1 MPYGQSPRE
10 TLEQKVRQSILQEAI
25 FRWENA
31 AIISLSLLLATF
43 TSSVPY
49 INIIPWWAW
58 LLGGAAAA
66 AGLTY
71 SSMTDPEFGR
81 KVAATLLRNEFEP
94 GRLKSRDLQQKM
106 DQALDY
112 RTRIEQAI
120 LEQRGTTIEMEL
132 TRTAN
137 QIDEWLEHIYNLARR
152 IDRYRNEQGVFGRDL
167 NNSRSRLAELRQN
180 LTQTNDPQIKQQ
192 IEATISALEKQI
204 NTLES
209 LDTTIKRAELQ
220 LENTLTHLGTIYSQT
235 MLVDAKDIDSG
246 RARRLRQE
254 IVDEVTEINDVLL
267 AMDEV
272 YAAEGTY

>member
-1 MPYGQSPRE
+1 MPDGPSSSE
-10 TLEQKVRQSILQEAI
+10 TLREKVQNSIVQEAV

-31 AIISLSLLLATF
+31 AVISLSLLLAALTPNI
-43 TSSVPY
+43 SY
-49 INIIPWWAW
+49 IGFIPWWAW

-71 SSMTDPEFGR
+71 SSMTDPEFGQ
-81 KVAATLLRNEFEP
+81 KVAAKLLHSEFEP
-94 GRLKSRDLQQKM
+94 SRLRSRDLQQKM
-106 DQALDY
+106 EQALDY
-112 RTRIEQAI
+112 RSRIDQAI
-120 LEQRGTTIEMEL
+120 REQRSTAIAMEL

-137 QIDEWLEHIYNLARR
+137 QIDEWLEHIYNLAQR
-152 IDRYRNEQGVFGRDL
+152 IDRYRNEQGVFARDW
-167 NNSRSRLAELRQN
+167 NSSQKRLVELREK
-180 LTQTNDPQIKQQ
+180 LLESDDPQIKRQ
-192 IEATISALEKQI
+192 IEATISALEKQVS
-204 NTLES
+204 TLES
-209 LDTTIKRAELQ
+209 LETTIKRAELQ

-272 YAAEGTY
+272 YEVDRL

>member
-1 MPYGQSPRE
+1 MPYGKSPRE
-10 TLEQKVRQSILQEAI
+10 TLEEKVRNSILQEAI

-31 AIISLSLLLATF
+31 AVISLSLLLATF
-43 TSSVPY
+43 APSVSY
-49 INIIPWWAW
+49 VGIIPWWAW
-58 LLGGAAAA
+58 LLGGIAAT

-81 KVAATLLRNEFEP
+81 RIAAQLLRSEFEP

-106 DQALDY
+106 EQALDY
-112 RTRIEQAI
+112 RSRIEEAI
-120 LEQRGTTIEMEL
+120 LEQRGTPIAMEL
-132 TRTAN
+132 ARTAN

-152 IDRYRNEQGVFGRDL
+152 IDRYRNEQGVFARDW
-167 NNSRSRLAELRQN
+167 NSSQKRLVELRGKLN
-180 LTQTNDPQIKQQ
+180 ETNDPQIQRQ
-192 IEATISALEKQI
+192 IEATISALEKQVS
-204 NTLES
+204 TLES
-209 LDTTIKRAELQ
+209 LDATIKRAELQ

-272 YAAEGTY
+272 YAADIL

>member
-10 TLEQKVRQSILQEAI
+10 TLEEKVRHSILQEAI

-31 AIISLSLLLATF
+31 AIVSLSLLLATF
-43 TSSVPY
+43 GPSVSY
-49 INIIPWWAW
+49 IGVIPWWGW
-58 LLGGAAAA
+58 LLGGAAAM

-81 KVAATLLRNEFEP
+81 QVAARLLQNEFEP
-94 GRLKSRDLQQKM
+94 GRLRDRVLQQKM
-106 DQALDY
+106 NQALDY
-112 RTRIEQAI
+112 RSRIEQAI
-120 LEQRGTTIEMEL
+120 VEQRGTVIAAEL

-137 QIDEWLEHIYNLARR
+137 QIDEWLEHIYHLARR

-167 NNSRSRLAELRQN
+167 NNSQKRLQELRQQGSK
-180 LTQTNDPQIKQQ
+180 TADPQIQRQ
-192 IEATISALEKQI
+192 IEATIGALEKQI
-204 NTLES
+204 STLES
-209 LDTTIKRAELQ
+209 LDATIKRAELQ

-254 IVDEVTEINDVLL
+254 IADEVHEITDVLL

-272 YAAEGTY
+272 YAADAL

>member
-1 MPYGQSPRE
+1 MSGPSPRE
-10 TLEQKVRQSILQEAI
+10 TLEEKVRQSILQEAI

-31 AIISLSLLLATF
+31 AVISSSLLLATF
-43 TSSVPY
+43 APSVSY
-49 INIIPWWAW
+49 VGIIPWWGW
-58 LLGGAAAA
+58 LLGGVAAAG
-66 AGLTY
+66 GLTY

-81 KVAATLLRNEFEP
+81 RVAAALLQKEFEP
-94 GRLKSRDLQQKM
+94 GRLKDRTLQQKM
-106 DQALDY
+106 NQALDY
-112 RTRIEQAI
+112 RSRIEQAI
-120 LEQRGTTIEMEL
+120 LEQRGTAIEMEL

-167 NNSRSRLAELRQN
+167 KNSRSRLQELRQA
-180 LTQTNDPQIKQQ
+180 LTQTDDSQIKRQ
-192 IEATISALEKQI
+192 IESTISALEKQA

-209 LDTTIKRAELQ
+209 LDATIRRAELQ

-272 YAAEGTY
+272 YAMESSH

>member
-1 MPYGQSPRE
+1 M
-10 TLEQKVRQSILQEAI
+10 QEAI

-31 AIISLSLLLATF
+31 AVISMTLLMATF
-43 TSSVPY
+43 APNVSY
-49 INIIPWWAW
+49 IGIIPWWGW
-58 LLGGAAAA
+58 LLGGAAAV

-71 SSMTDPEFGR
+71 SSMTDPEFGQ
-81 KVAATLLRNEFEP
+81 KVAAKLLHNEFEP

-106 DQALDY
+106 AQALDY
-112 RTRIEQAI
+112 RSRIDQAI
-120 LEQRGTTIEMEL
+120 LEQRSSAIAMEL

-137 QIDEWLEHIYNLARR
+137 QIDEWLEHIYNLAQR
-152 IDRYRNEQGVFGRDL
+152 IDRYRSEQGVFARDW
-167 NNSRSRLAELRQN
+167 NSSQKRLVELRDK
-180 LTQTNDPQIKQQ
+180 LTESEDPQIKRQ
-192 IEATISALEKQI
+192 IESTISALEKQI
-204 NTLES
+204 STLES
-209 LDTTIKRAELQ
+209 LETTIKRAELQ

-272 YAAEGTY
+272 YEVDKL

>member
-1 MPYGQSPRE
+1 MPYGKSPRE
-10 TLEQKVRQSILQEAI
+10 TLEEKVRNSILQEAI

-31 AIISLSLLLATF
+31 AVISLSLLLATF
-43 TSSVPY
+43 APSVSY
-49 INIIPWWAW
+49 VGIIPWWAW
-58 LLGGAAAA
+58 LLGGIVAT

-81 KVAATLLRNEFEP
+81 RIAAQLLRSEFEP

-106 DQALDY
+106 EQALDY
-112 RTRIEQAI
+112 RSRIEEAI
-120 LEQRGTTIEMEL
+120 LEQRGTPIAMEL
-132 TRTAN
+132 ARTAN

-152 IDRYRNEQGVFGRDL
+152 IDRYRNEQGVFARDW
-167 NNSRSRLAELRQN
+167 NSSQKRLVELRGKLN
-180 LTQTNDPQIKQQ
+180 ETKDPQIQRQ
-192 IEATISALEKQI
+192 IEATISALEKQVS
-204 NTLES
+204 TLES
-209 LDTTIKRAELQ
+209 LDATIKRAELQ

-272 YAAEGTY
+272 YAADIL

>member
-1 MPYGQSPRE
+1 MPSGQSPSE
-10 TLEQKVRQSILQEAI
+10 TLKEKVQRSIVQEAL

-31 AIISLSLLLATF
+31 AVISMSLLMATF
-43 TSSVPY
+43 GPSVSY
-49 INIIPWWAW
+49 VGIIPWWGW

-71 SSMTDPEFGR
+71 SSMTDPEFGQR
-81 KVAATLLRNEFEP
+81 VAAKLLHSEFEP
-94 GRLKSRDLQQKM
+94 GRLRSRDLQQKM
-106 DQALDY
+106 EQALDY
-112 RTRIEQAI
+112 RSRIDQAI
-120 LEQRGTTIEMEL
+120 REQRSSAIAMEL

-152 IDRYRNEQGVFGRDL
+152 IDRYRNEQGVFARDW
-167 NNSRSRLAELRQN
+167 NSSQKRLVELKGK
-180 LTQTNDPQIKQQ
+180 LGETNDPQIRRQ
-192 IEATISALEKQI
+192 IEATIGALEKQVT
-204 NTLES
+204 TLES
-209 LDTTIKRAELQ
+209 LETTINRAELQ

-254 IVDEVTEINDVLL
+254 IVDEVTEINDVLV

-272 YAAEGTY
+272 YEVDRL